1 MLKGGPEGLTQLDK
15 LKMFR
20 KVLAIS
26 HLITAR
32 FVQNKKNSK
41 EILHTSKF
49 SIFLKEEK
57 MNK

>member
-32 FVQNKKNSK
+32 FVQNKKLQRNTTYFK
-41 EILHTSKF
+41 
-49 SIFLKEEK
+49 IFYIFERRKDE
-57 MNK
+57 

>member
-26 HLITAR
+26 HLITGVVGVSASAHPGS
-32 FVQNKKNSK
+32 SK
-41 EILHTSKF
+41 CPMS
-49 SIFLKEEK
+49 
-57 MNK
+57 